1 MRVLVLNT
9 GSSSLKARY
18 LEPAGDEVQES
29 EFFDVVFERIGEQG
43 GGPADHAAAVG
54 RLLRRFEEDGG
65 HPDAVGHRVVHG
77 GSAFTTPTL
86 LDDRAVEAIEDVVP
100 LAPLHNPANLAGIR
114 AARAAFPTVP
124 HVAVFDTAF
133 HASLPEAAYRYAVP
147 ESWYGQ
153 HGVRRYGFHG
163 ISHGYVAR
171 RAAQELGRPLSQL
184 KLVTAHLG
192 NGASV
197 CAVDGGRSVDTS
209 MGMGPL
215 AGLVMGTRSG
225 DVDPT
230 ILFHM
235 VQHVG
240 MDFVDVV
247 RDLNRSSGLLGMAGS
262 NDLRDVEAWA
272 ADGRQRAIL
281 ALQVMVHRLVGYV
294 GAYATRM
301 GRLDALVFTA
311 GVGEH
316 SALVRARTCAR
327 LGLLGVELD
336 GGANANVHGL
346 ARIDAGTGGP
356 AVLVVPTDEE
366 GEIARQV
373 AEVVDAAG

>member
-9 GSSSLKARY
+9 GSSSLKARFM
-18 LEPAGDEVQES
+18 EPGPTPTT
-29 EFFDVVFERIGEQG
+29 FFDVLVERIGEG
-43 GGPADHAAAVG
+43 GDGPVDHAAAVAQ
-54 RLLRRFEEDGG
+54 LLRRFEEGG
-65 HPDAVGHRVVHG
+65 DHPDAVGHRVVHG
-77 GSAFTTPTL
+77 GRRFTEPTV
-86 LDDRAVEAIEDVVP
+86 LDDEAVAAIEAVVP

-114 AARAAFPTVP
+114 AARAAFPGLP

-133 HASLPEAAYRYAVP
+133 HATLPEAAYRYAVP
-147 ESWYGQ
+147 ESWYAE

-171 RAAQELGRPLSQL
+171 RAAEALGRRLADL
-184 KLVTAHLG
+184 RLVTAHLG

-197 CAVDGGRSVDTS
+197 TAVQGGRSVDTS

-235 VQHVG
+235 VEHVG
-240 MDFVDVV
+240 MDVADVF
-247 RDLNRSSGLLGMAGS
+247 RDLNRHSGLRGMAGS

-272 ADGRQRAIL
+272 ADGEQRAVL
-281 ALQVMVHRLVGYV
+281 ALRVLVHRLVGYI

-301 GRLDALVFTA
+301 GGLDALVFTA
-311 GVGEH
+311 GIGEH
-316 SALVRARTCAR
+316 SALVRSRTCQG
-327 LGLLGVELD
+327 LGLLGIELD
-336 GGANANVHGL
+336 HGANAAVEGGGDVT
-346 ARIDAGTGGP
+346 RIDAGTGGP

-373 AEVVDAAG
+373 AEVVGAA